1 MERRSGEK
9 LGVNDKL
16 FNRRTYL
23 KALGVSAAA
32 LGAGTAVSGSAAA
45 AEYTEI
51 VLDPGER
58 RSFHVGSGE
67 TLENLLIDVSA
78 SEADVSFSA
87 SGDDWTIRNIG
98 IRGVF
103 DIGGDT
109 GGIKYVFGVEGNGL
123 IENVYM
129 GDGHED
135 GIRKGALIVPPDH
148 AGHIDVQNMYVSRWT
163 ANACYVAGPARLID
177 PGKTDGEGGSTGFT
191 NCYFSDNNIAHLRI
205 ASDGSFVRDSV
216 IHNTSDVPPHPSTS
230 GGDSGVV
237 NSRGFYTGYGDPSQV
252 VMVENCDIRITDDNT
267 NGGASVA
274 YSGEHSTYG
283 DCSTIRIVDSE
294 VVGEIRGEHTETQ
307 NIGNNPDIRVPAG
320 VPQTPEEAAS
330 GSAQTSDSTTEET
343 TTTTTTTTSDSTTT
357 TEETTTEETTT
368 EETTTETAT
377 QEDTVETDYENI
389 ISIYGT
395 DGAVANYEFSVT
407 GALEKTDANGASI
420 DSEDVIDGSSATGT
434 VAGGID
440 SYGFEGDLAHISID
454 GEARVTVNGE
464 EINLAD
470 YEFANVISLTGG
482 SGSNI
487 VEYTFTVDGDLK
499 KSSANGASI
508 DPGDSISGS
517 TATGTLGGGV
527 DSYRFSGSVTD
538 LGLSGDAT
546 VTVNG
551 EELDPADYAEEE
563 TNVLSIS
570 GGSRN
575 NPIDYAFSVTGS
587 LSKSDAAGATIDS
600 EDSISGSTATGTVA
614 GGTDSYEFTGEVV
627 DFTRERN
634 VSVVLNRQKVDERDF

>member
-23 KALGVSAAA
+23 KALGMSAAA
-32 LGAGTAVSGSAAA
+32 LGAGTAVSGSADA

-51 VLDPGER
+51 VLDAGER

-67 TLENLLIDVSA
+67 TLENILIDVSA
-78 SEADVSFSA
+78 PEADVSFSA

-163 ANACYVAGPARLID
+163 ANACYVAGPARLIE

-216 IHNTSDVPPHPSTS
+216 IHNTSDVPPHPSTA

-294 VVGEIRGEHTETQ
+294 VVGEIRGEHTETE
-307 NIGNNPDIRVPAG
+307 NLGSNPDIRVPAG
-320 VPQTPEEAAS
+320 VPQNAEEAAS
-330 GSAQTSDSTTEET
+330 GSAQTSDSTTT
-343 TTTTTTTTSDSTTT
+343 TTTSDSTTTTSDSTTT
-357 TEETTTEETTT
+357 TETTT
-368 EETTTETAT
+368 
-377 QEDTVETDYENI
+377 QDDTVETDYENI

-395 DGAVANYEFSVT
+395 DGSVANYEFSVT

-440 SYGFEGDLAHISID
+440 SYGFEGDLVHISID

-470 YEFANVISLTGG
+470 YDLDNVISLTGG
-482 SGSNI
+482 SSSNI
-487 VEYTFTVDGDLK
+487 VEYSFTVDGDVE
-499 KSSANGASI
+499 KSSANGATI
-508 DPGDSISGS
+508 DSGDSISGS

-538 LGLSGDAT
+538 LTLSDDAT

-551 EELDPADYAEEE
+551 EELDPADYTEEK

-570 GGSRN
+570 GGSPN
-575 NPIDYAFSVTGS
+575 NLIEYEFSVTGS
-587 LSKSDAAGATIDS
+587 LSKSDAAGASIDS
-600 EDSISGSTATGTVA
+600 EDSISGSTATGIVA

-627 DFTRERN
+627 DFTSERN
-634 VSVVLNRQKVDERDF
+634 VSVVLNREKVNEDDF

>member
-1 MERRSGEK
+1 M
-9 LGVNDKL
+9 
-16 FNRRTYL
+16 
-23 KALGVSAAA
+23 SAAA
-32 LGAGTAVSGSAAA
+32 LGAGTAVSGSADA

-51 VLDPGER
+51 VLDAGER

-67 TLENLLIDVSA
+67 TLENILIDVSA
-78 SEADVSFSA
+78 PEADVSFSA

-163 ANACYVAGPARLID
+163 ANACYVAGPARLIE

-216 IHNTSDVPPHPSTS
+216 IHNTSDVPPHPSTA

-294 VVGEIRGEHTETQ
+294 VVGEIRGEHTETE
-307 NIGNNPDIRVPAG
+307 NLGSNPDIRVPAG
-320 VPQTPEEAAS
+320 VPQNAEEAAS
-330 GSAQTSDSTTEET
+330 GSAQTSDSTTT
-343 TTTTTTTTSDSTTT
+343 TTTSDSTTTTSDSTTT
-357 TEETTTEETTT
+357 TETTT
-368 EETTTETAT
+368 
-377 QEDTVETDYENI
+377 QDDTVETDYENI

-395 DGAVANYEFSVT
+395 DGSVANYEFSVT

-440 SYGFEGDLAHISID
+440 SYGFEGDLVHISID

-470 YEFANVISLTGG
+470 YDLDNVISLTGG
-482 SGSNI
+482 SSSNI
-487 VEYTFTVDGDLK
+487 VEYSFTVDGDVE
-499 KSSANGASI
+499 KSSANGATI
-508 DPGDSISGS
+508 DSGDSISGS

-538 LGLSGDAT
+538 LTLSDDAT

-551 EELDPADYAEEE
+551 EELDPADYTEEK

-570 GGSRN
+570 GGSPN
-575 NPIDYAFSVTGS
+575 NLIEYEFSVTGS
-587 LSKSDAAGATIDS
+587 LSKSDAAGASIDS
-600 EDSISGSTATGTVA
+600 EDSISGSTATGIVA

-627 DFTRERN
+627 DFTSERN
-634 VSVVLNRQKVDERDF
+634 VSVVLNREKVNEDDF